1 MIIFI
6 AINVL
11 RRSSKHEKWTISL
24 KVFELFSFLFK
35 AVGEYIL
42 YFCARTKLIP
52 MSGALLSVPF
62 SFFLPKA
69 NYLWIYKMMRWK
81 NMGFLCT
88 INCAHTLCII
98 CIEWL
103 KSWIWKTC
111 GLDMNSVVSLIVCEQ
126 IKQPMAIKTNIECR
140 RLYKYFILFR
150 FYLPKNLFG
159 ISIV

>member
-24 KVFELFSFLFK
+24 KVFELFSFLLK
-35 AVGEYIL
+35 QLANIYYIFVRAQNSFSCPVRCFL
-42 YFCARTKLIP
+42 FHFHFSLE
-52 MSGALLSVPF
+52 SQLSLDLQNDEMKKYGV
-62 SFFLPKA
+62 
-69 NYLWIYKMMRWK
+69 
-81 NMGFLCT
+81 LCT

-111 GLDMNSVVSLIVCEQ
+111 GLDMNSIVSFIVCEQ
-126 IKQPMAIKTNIECR
+126 IKQPMAIKTNIESR

-159 ISIV
+159 ISIL

>member
-1 MIIFI
+1 MF
-6 AINVL
+6 L

-24 KVFELFSFLFK
+24 KVFELFSFLLK
-35 AVGEYIL
+35 QLANIYYI
-42 YFCARTKLIP
+42 FRPRTKLIP

-126 IKQPMAIKTNIECR
+126 IKQPMAIKTNIESR

>member
-1 MIIFI
+1 MDDLVKSFRALFIF
-6 AINVL
+6 V
-11 RRSSKHEKWTISL
+11 
-24 KVFELFSFLFK
+24 K

-42 YFCARTKLIP
+42 YFCPRTKLIL

>member
-1 MIIFI
+1 MDDLVKSFRALFIF
-6 AINVL
+6 V
-11 RRSSKHEKWTISL
+11 
-24 KVFELFSFLFK
+24 K

-42 YFCARTKLIP
+42 YFSSAHKTHSHVRCAAFCSI
-52 MSGALLSVPF
+52 F
-62 SFFLPKA
+62 IFLPKA

-111 GLDMNSVVSLIVCEQ
+111 GLDINSVVSLIVCEQ